1 MKNKT
6 KIIAVKQFSISTSSI
21 DHPKNKAIKEVL
33 SILNVETK
41 QVVKTTITKHE
52 SPRI

>member
-1 MKNKT
+1 MKKKT
-6 KIIAVKQFSISTSSI
+6 KIIAVMQFSSSI

-41 QVVKTTITKHE
+41 QVVQTTIVKHE
-52 SPRI
+52 SPSL